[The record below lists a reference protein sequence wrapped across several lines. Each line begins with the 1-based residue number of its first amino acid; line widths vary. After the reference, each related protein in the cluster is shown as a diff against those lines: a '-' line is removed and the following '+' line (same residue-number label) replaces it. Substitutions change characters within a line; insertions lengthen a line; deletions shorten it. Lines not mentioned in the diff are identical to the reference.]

1 MQVFKCALRVVL
13 THPVYV
19 VVYVGFLSLLGLFVA
34 MGVAPDTNAGSY
46 EAVKAPFAVVDRD
59 GSTLSERLAAFL
71 GEHGEQVEVADE
83 SFAMQD
89 AVATGQVKCVLVVPE
104 GYERAFLEAARSG
117 EEAVSYTHLSVG
129 QGSSTAR
136 YEGEPLRSGNEA
148 VGRAKGAH
156 MMI

>member
-89 AVATGQVKCVLVVPE
+89 AVA
-104 GYERAFLEAARSG
+104 
-117 EEAVSYTHLSVG
+117 LS
-129 QGSSTAR
+129 
-136 YEGEPLRSGNEA
+136 LI
-148 VGRAKGAH
+148 H
-156 MMI
+156 I